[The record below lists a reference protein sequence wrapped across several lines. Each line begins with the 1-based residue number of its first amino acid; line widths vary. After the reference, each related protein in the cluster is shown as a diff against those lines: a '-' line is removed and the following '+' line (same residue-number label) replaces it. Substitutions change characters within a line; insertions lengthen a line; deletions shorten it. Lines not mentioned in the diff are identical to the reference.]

1 MSHKNFEPKPYETK
15 DFISLFKEHEEIDM
29 EEEEGG
35 EWETQAVYQLEIDS
49 RGILT
54 AKITDEDHAIQIYP
68 IRNELLPKE
77 IFNHE

>member
-1 MSHKNFEPKPYETK
+1 
-15 DFISLFKEHEEIDM
+15 M
-29 EEEEGG
+29 EEEEGGG

-54 AKITDEDHAIQIYP
+54 AKFTDEDHSIQIYP